1 MFDRFRE
8 LQRSIN
14 RIGLGGTLRA
24 LPAPRMLAIEDASD
38 KGNST
43 HDKFLE
49 VVIDPDILDVSRDLF
64 VSGFYSEAAGEAY
77 KFVDNFVKA
86 KTSSS
91 KSGSPLM
98 EWAFSPNSPTM
109 KLNSLSTESEKNAQA
124 GYHRIFSGSML
135 GIRNPT
141 AHENGWISDA
151 DEALETIVL
160 AQHLLRKAKAAT
172 L

>member
-24 LPAPRMLAIEDASD
+24 LPSPRMLAIEDASD
-38 KGNST
+38 RGNSI
-43 HDKFLE
+43 HDNFLE
-49 VVIDPDILDVSRDLF
+49 VVTDEDILAVSRDLF

-86 KTSSS
+86 KTSSA
-91 KSGSPLM
+91 KSGSALM
-98 EWAFSPNSPTM
+98 EWAFSPNNPTM
-109 KLNSLSTESEKNAQA
+109 KLNSLTTDSELNAQA
-124 GYHRIFSGSML
+124 GYQRIFAGSML

-151 DEALETIVL
+151 EEALETIVL
-160 AQHLLRKAKAAT
+160 AQHLLRKAKLAKI
-172 L
+172 